1 MNVHDIWSVIGGI
14 LTIALVATILTKPN
28 TAQDISAAG
37 TTFTG
42 ALRAA
47 EAGTG

>member
-1 MNVHDIWSVIGGI
+1 MDVHDFFGIVGGI
-14 LTIALVATILTKPN
+14 LTIALVATILTKGN
-28 TAQDISAAG
+28 TAADINAAG
-37 TTFTG
+37 SNFTS